1 MTTSLERTTDC
12 PLSVHTGACRP
23 EEDSKENLSNL
34 NELYWEDGGLPADIQ
49 KGMET
54 LRERR
59 ELTDVVLCVQG
70 HDFPCH
76 RVVLAAASQYFR

>member
-1 MTTSLERTTDC
+1 MTTSLERTTEC
-12 PLSVHTGACRP
+12 PLSDHAGASSP
-23 EEDSKENLSNL
+23 EQDKENLNDL
-34 NELYWEDGGLPADIQ
+34 NELHWEDGGLPADLQ

-54 LRERR
+54 LREKR

-76 RVVLAAASQYFR
+76 RVVLAAASPYFR

>member
-12 PLSVHTGACRP
+12 PLSDHAGASSP
-23 EEDSKENLSNL
+23 EEDTENLSDV
-34 NELYWEDGGLPADIQ
+34 NELHWEDGGLLADLQ

>member
-1 MTTSLERTTDC
+1 MTTSLERTTDV
-12 PLSVHTGACRP
+12 PLPSDGGESGLEQDR
-23 EEDSKENLSNL
+23 EDLTDL
-34 NELYWEDGGLPADIQ
+34 NDLHWEDGGLLADLQ

>member
-1 MTTSLERTTDC
+1 MTTSLERTTDD
-12 PLSVHTGACRP
+12 PLPSEGGEPALEQDR
-23 EEDSKENLSNL
+23 EDLTDL
-34 NELYWEDGGLPADIQ
+34 NELHWEDGGLPADLQ

-59 ELTDVVLCVQG
+59 ELTDVVLSVQG

>member
-12 PLSVHTGACRP
+12 PLSVHAGASSP
-23 EEDSKENLSNL
+23 EEDKENLSDL
-34 NELYWEDGGLPADIQ
+34 NELYWEDGGLPADLQ
-49 KGMET
+49 KGMEK

-59 ELTDVVLCVQG
+59 ELTDVVLNVQG

>member
-12 PLSVHTGACRP
+12 PLSVEAGASSP
-23 EEDSKENLSNL
+23 EEDAENLSDL
-34 NELYWEDGGLPADIQ
+34 NELYWEDGGLLADLQ

-54 LRERR
+54 LRKGR

-70 HDFPCH
+70 QDFPCH

>member
-12 PLSVHTGACRP
+12 PLLIHGGDFSP
-23 EEDSKENLSNL
+23 EEDKESTTVLDD
-34 NELYWEDGGLPADIQ
+34 LYWEDGGLPADLQ
-49 KGMET
+49 KGMDT

-59 ELTDVVLCVQG
+59 QLSDVVLCVQG